1 MFYGNLGPEVPIEL
15 IQELEKRDTQSN
27 TLAFLKIAKSGEMN
41 GTALKAV
48 ELTREFARK
57 NKEKILN
64 LNGFSLEEDSVLAR
78 AAEATA
84 MAFIMATVAVFTLP
98 ENLNP
103 AKELRQYADAL
114 KGYVRTCGN
123 AGIEY
128 DSSLDSAVSMIRN
141 LSAIATD
148 AIRYQW
154 TLDGDLIISISADHY
169 QEFEEIGLTELIHEL
184 GELGKRELA
193 KPVMV
198 EGYIINELPAETG
211 FAPTIFVSTN

>member
-1 MFYGNLGPEVPIEL
+1 MFYGNPGPEVPIEL
-15 IQELEKRDTQSN
+15 IKELEKRDAQSN
-27 TLAFLKIAKSGEMN
+27 TLAFLKIAQGGEMD
-41 GTALKAV
+41 GIVLKTA
-48 ELTREFARK
+48 ELTREFSK
-57 NKEKILN
+57 GNQEKILK

-84 MAFIMATVAVFTLP
+84 MAFIMATVAVSTLP

-114 KGYVRTCGN
+114 KGYVRSCAN
-123 AGIEY
+123 AGQEY

-154 TLDGDLIISISADHY
+154 TMDGDLIISISADHR
-169 QEFEEIGLTELIHEL
+169 QEFEEIGLTELISQL
-184 GELGKRELA
+184 GELGKREMA

-211 FAPTIFVSTN
+211 FAPTIFVSAN

>member
-1 MFYGNLGPEVPIEL
+1 MDFDKYKNSTPCPDRPNRPALPGRKSEI
-15 IQELEKRDTQSN
+15 RD
-27 TLAFLKIAKSGEMN
+27 
-41 GTALKAV
+41 
-48 ELTREFARK
+48 
-57 NKEKILN
+57 LN
-64 LNGFSLEEDSVLAR
+64 SQ
-78 AAEATA
+78 
-84 MAFIMATVAVFTLP
+84 
-98 ENLNP
+98 
-103 AKELRQYADAL
+103 ELRQYADAL